1 MFSQEERGRA
11 VGLYLSTSMTT
22 QQVVEYLGYPTR
34 QCLERWLHQD
44 PRYME
49 RIPKPI
55 IPLSMRVRAV
65 RLCLTGLQQQA
76 AAAQLGV
83 SAGVVNHWMA
93 LYREGGMAALQPQR
107 RSPMP
112 EEEKPGVHPV
122 SDDVGELHRRIRE
135 LGLEN
140 ALMREVVNVV
150 KKDPGASLGRLSNRE
165 KTRPVDRLRPTFSLH
180 CLARRLTIPLSS
192 YHYHHARR
200 DGDKYSDIRVRV
212 RALFKESSSRYG
224 YRRLH
229 HALGIHLSGKVVRRI
244 MRQEGLVARI
254 PHRRRYSS
262 YQGESTPAPDNL
274 IHRDFSAEE
283 PNMKWL
289 TDIT

>member
-1 MFSQEERGRA
+1 M
-11 VGLYLSTSMTT
+11 
-22 QQVVEYLGYPTR
+22 R
-34 QCLERWLHQD
+34 Q
-44 PRYME
+44 
-49 RIPKPI
+49 
-55 IPLSMRVRAV
+55 
-65 RLCLTGLQQQA
+65 
-76 AAAQLGV
+76 
-83 SAGVVNHWMA
+83 
-93 LYREGGMAALQPQR
+93 
-107 RSPMP
+107 
-112 EEEKPGVHPV
+112 
-122 SDDVGELHRRIRE
+122 
-135 LGLEN
+135 
-140 ALMREVVNVV
+140 VVNVV

-229 HALGIHLSGKVVRRI
+229 HALGIHLSEKVVRRI

-254 PHRRRYSS
+254 PRRRRYGS
-262 YQGESTPAPDNL
+262 YRGESTPAPDNL

-283 PNMKWL
+283 PNMRWL